1 MMWLLL
7 AADIDTPA
15 GTVITSNVTV
25 NYQDEFGNS
34 RPEVKD
40 EANVTVA
47 TIYGVAW
54 NITASDNETG
64 PGVAIYYP
72 FKISNEG
79 NAPDT
84 YSLSYTVSYT
94 GASGSPWT
102 IEFVKDDNQD
112 GIHDPTETT
121 TITSI
126 TAGEDEDVW
135 FFLKVTPSTDALF
148 NSTANVTITVTS
160 SGSDG
165 DAYTGDNGLVY
176 GGPDS
181 ITYSVITRVAAPVI
195 EVALSQQITLGG
207 SSSSPVPG
215 ATVNTT
221 ATYDN
226 DGNRNATNVQIVL
239 NVDPNTQ
246 FVSGSASYQAN
257 TGATVTVEY
266 YDGTS
271 WTTTEP
277 ADPSQVQAVR
287 FTINNV
293 GADNSST
300 DTSDTFGSADGTV
313 PDVDAGSVSIAAVIK

>member
-1 MMWLLL
+1 MMWVLM

-25 NYQDEFGNS
+25 NYQDEVGNA
-34 RPEVKD
+34 RPEVTA
-40 EANVTVA
+40 EANVTVS

-54 NITASDNETG
+54 NVTASDNETA

-72 FKISNEG
+72 LKISNEG

-84 YSLSYTVSYT
+84 FSLSYTVTY
-94 GASGSPWT
+94 GGNAGSPWT
-102 IEFVKDDNQD
+102 IEFIQDDNQN
-112 GIHDPTETT
+112 GVHESTETT

-126 TAGEDEDVW
+126 SAGEDDDIW
-135 FFLKVTPSTDALF
+135 FFLKVTPSTNALF

-165 DAYTGDNGLVY
+165 NSYTGDNGLVY

-181 ITYSVITRVAAPVI
+181 ITLSIVTRVAAPVI
-195 EVALSQQITLGG
+195 RVALSQSVTLGG
-207 SSSSPVPG
+207 APSSPVPG

-239 NVDPNTQ
+239 NVDPNTEY
-246 FVSGSASYQAN
+246 VSGSASYQAN

-266 YDGTS
+266 YDGTTWS
-271 WTTTEP
+271 ATEP
-277 ADPSQVQAVR
+277 GDPSTVTAVR
-287 FTINNV
+287 FTIDNV
-293 GADNSST
+293 GSDNSST
-300 DTSDTFGSADGTV
+300 DTGDTFDSADGTV
-313 PDVDAGSVSIAAVIK
+313 PDVDAGTVSIATVIK